1 MCLGAVPILAVGGAL
16 EIQFS
21 QGLVKEANELAKE
34 ADLLC
39 GDAI

>member
-1 MCLGAVPILAVGGAL
+1 MAIAGAM

-21 QGLVKEANELAKE
+21 QGLVQTSNELAKE

>member
-1 MCLGAVPILAVGGAL
+1 VCLAAAPIMAIGESL

-21 QGLVKEANELAKE
+21 QGLVKTSNELSKE